1 MRARS
6 PSSDPVDSMTR
17 HYASITG
24 WGHYAPENV
33 VTNADL
39 EKIVDTTDEWIKSR
53 SGIEQR
59 HFVSPDQACSDL
71 SIEAGRRALDKAGVR
86 PQDVE
91 LVIVATSS
99 PDYLTP
105 PVSSQVQHGLGCE
118 NAGAFTMM
126 VGCTG
131 FVYGLVTA
139 DQFIQ
144 TGAYKTIL
152 VVGAE
157 VISKNLDM
165 TDRTTCVLFGDG
177 AGAVVL
183 QATDQPCGVRSFE
196 LGSDGSQAEALIA
209 PCPGTR
215 NPVSQY
221 AVDHR
226 THYLRMDGR
235 AVFKFATRT
244 MAESIQRVM
253 EKAGVGVPDV
263 DLFIPHQANARI
275 IEYAAST
282 LGLPPEKVVMNVADY
297 GNTSAATIPIAL
309 SESLDAGRCAP
320 GDTLAMVGFGAGL
333 TWAACLFDLGP
344 LAVSPDD
351 RDADAARQSGDGA
364 TGSPETVIDE
374 RGVVQGLIA

>member
-1 MRARS
+1 MALDRAG
-6 PSSDPVDSMTR
+6 V
-17 HYASITG
+17 
-24 WGHYAPENV
+24 APE
-33 VTNADL
+33 
-39 EKIVDTTDEWIKSR
+39 
-53 SGIEQR
+53 
-59 HFVSPDQACSDL
+59 
-71 SIEAGRRALDKAGVR
+71 
-86 PQDVE
+86 DVG

-105 PVSSQVQHGLGCE
+105 PTSSQVQHGLGCT
-118 NAGAFTMM
+118 NAGAMTMM

-144 TGAYKTIL
+144 TGAYETVL
-152 VVGAE
+152 VIGAE

-183 QATDQPCGVRSFE
+183 RGVDQPCGIRAFE

-209 PCPGTR
+209 HCPGTR

-221 AVDHR
+221 AIDNR
-226 THYLRMDGR
+226 THYLQMDGR
-235 AVFKFATRT
+235 AVFRFATRT
-244 MAESIQRVM
+244 MTQSLERVM
-253 EKAGVGVPDV
+253 SKADVDVADV

-275 IEYAAST
+275 IEYAAKT
-282 LGLPPEKVVMNVADY
+282 LELPPEKVVMNVADY

-309 SESLDAGRCAP
+309 SETLESGRAEA

-344 LAVSPDD
+344 LAISPDAG
-351 RDADAARQSGDGA
+351 RSDAAASDRVSD
-364 TGSPETVIDE
+364 TVIDE
-374 RGVVQGLIA
+374 RGVVEGLIA

>member
-1 MRARS
+1 
-6 PSSDPVDSMTR
+6 MTR
-17 HYASITG
+17 KYASLVG
-24 WGHYAPENV
+24 WGHYAPERV
-33 VTNADL
+33 VTNDDL
-39 EKIVDTTDEWIKSR
+39 AQIVDTSDEWIRTR
-53 SGIEQR
+53 SGIERR
-59 HFVSPDQACSDL
+59 HFVNEDQATSDL
-71 SIEAGRRALDKAGVR
+71 SIEAGRRALAKAGVA
-86 PQDVE
+86 PEDVD

-105 PVSSQVQHGLGCE
+105 PVSSQVQDGLGCV
-118 NAGAFTMM
+118 NAGAFAMM

-144 TGAYKTIL
+144 TGAYETIL

-165 TDRTTCVLFGDG
+165 EDRTTCVLFGDG

-183 QATDQPCGVRSFE
+183 QATDRPCGVRSFE

-215 NPVSQY
+215 NPISQY
-221 AVDHR
+221 AIDNR

-244 MAESIQRVM
+244 MGESLQRVM
-253 EKAGVGVPDV
+253 EKAGVGVDDI

-275 IEYAAST
+275 IEYAMKQF
-282 LGLPPEKVVMNVADY
+282 GLPREKVVINVQDY

-309 SESLDAGRCAP
+309 SEALEAGRAAP

-344 LAVSPDD
+344 MALEPSAE
-351 RDADAARQSGDGA
+351 DADAARQPAGDGA
-364 TGSPETVIDE
+364 AGTPETVVDD
-374 RGVVQGLIA
+374 RGVVEGLIA

>member
-1 MRARS
+1 
-6 PSSDPVDSMTR
+6 MTR
-17 HYASITG
+17 HYSSLVG

-33 VTNADL
+33 VTNDDL
-39 EKIVDTTDEWIKSR
+39 SQIVDTTDEWIRSR
-53 SGIEQR
+53 SGIERR
-59 HFVSPDQACSDL
+59 HFVDESQATSDL
-71 SIEAGRRALDKAGVR
+71 CLEAGRRALDRAGVA
-86 PQDVE
+86 PEDVD
-91 LVIVATSS
+91 LVLVATSS

-105 PVSSQVQHGLGCE
+105 PVSSQVQDGLGCTR
-118 NAGAFTMM
+118 AGAMTLM

-144 TGAYKTIL
+144 TGAYKTVLLI
-152 VVGAE
+152 GAE
-157 VISKNLDM
+157 TISKNLDM

-183 QATDQPCGVRSFE
+183 QATDRPCGVRSFE

-244 MAESIQRVM
+244 MTESLQRVM
-253 EKAGVGVPDV
+253 DKAELGVDDV
-263 DLFIPHQANARI
+263 DLFVPHQANARI
-275 IEYAAST
+275 IEYAANE
-282 LGLPPEKVVMNVADY
+282 LGLPPEKVVMNVAEY

-309 SESLDAGRCAP
+309 SEALDAGRAEP
-320 GDTLAMVGFGAGL
+320 GDTLAFVGFGAGL

-344 LAVSPDD
+344 LAVEPP
-351 RDADAARQSGDGA
+351 DADAGRDRQR
-364 TGSPETVIDE
+364 TPESVIDD
-374 RGVVQGLIA
+374 RGVVEGLIA

>member
-1 MRARS
+1 
-6 PSSDPVDSMTR
+6 MTR
-17 HYASITG
+17 KYASLVG

-33 VTNADL
+33 VTNDDL
-39 EKIVDTTDEWIKSR
+39 AQIVDTNDEWIRSR
-53 SGIEQR
+53 SGIERR
-59 HFVSPDQACSDL
+59 HFVSPDQATSDL
-71 SIEAGRRALDKAGVR
+71 CVEAGRMALDRAGVA
-86 PQDVE
+86 PEDVG

-105 PVSSQVQHGLGCE
+105 PVSSQVQHLLGCT
-118 NAGAFTMM
+118 NAGALTMM

-144 TGAYKTIL
+144 TGAYETVL
-152 VVGAE
+152 VIGAE

-183 QATDQPCGVRSFE
+183 QATDQPCGVRAFE

-221 AVDHR
+221 AIDHR

-244 MAESIQRVM
+244 MTQSLQRVM
-253 EKAGVGVPDV
+253 GKAEVEVADV

-275 IEYAAST
+275 IEYAANT

-309 SESLDAGRCAP
+309 SESLEAGRAQP
-320 GDTLAMVGFGAGL
+320 GGTLAMVGFGAGL

-344 LAVSPDD
+344 LALRPGAA
-351 RDADAARQSGDGA
+351 DADRQSADRA
-364 TGSPETVIDE
+364 PERTPESVIDD
-374 RGVVQGLIA
+374 RGVVEGLIA

>member
-1 MRARS
+1 
-6 PSSDPVDSMTR
+6 MTR
-17 HYASITG
+17 THASLIG
-24 WGHYAPENV
+24 WGHYAPERV
-33 VTNADL
+33 VTNDDL
-39 EKIVDTTDEWIKSR
+39 AQIVDTSDEWIRSR
-53 SGIEQR
+53 SGIERR
-59 HFVSPDQACSDL
+59 HFVSPDQATSDL
-71 SIEAGRRALDKAGVR
+71 SIEAGQRALDKAGVA
-86 PQDVE
+86 PEDVD

-105 PVSSQVQHGLGCE
+105 PVSSQVQHGLGCT

-144 TGAYKTIL
+144 TGAYQTIL

-157 VISKNLDM
+157 VISKNLDFE
-165 TDRTTCVLFGDG
+165 DRTTCVLFGDG

-183 QATDQPCGVRSFE
+183 QATDKPCGVRSFE

-215 NPVSQY
+215 NPVSQE
-221 AVDHR
+221 AVDNR

-244 MAESIQRVM
+244 MGESLQRVM
-253 EKAGVGVPDV
+253 AKANVGVEDV

-275 IEYAAST
+275 IEYAAKQ
-282 LGLPPEKVVMNVADY
+282 LDLPPEKVVINVADY

-309 SESLDAGRCAP
+309 SESLEAGRAKP

-344 LAVSPDD
+344 LAIEP
-351 RDADAARQSGDGA
+351 RDADADTFRQSGDGA
-364 TGSPETVIDE
+364 DSVIDD
-374 RGVVQGLIA
+374 RGVVEGLIA